1 MSPVLPPPPESLDLP
16 TDAVVA
22 LTSDDELILHRLVR
36 EDPPEVRA
44 FVSKLVRGGR
54 RYPAEPPI
62 LHAGLSMFE
71 TVEQA
76 VSRARRTPR
85 IVAAVRLSGPELH
98 VAKTLGPGHYTVWG
112 DAEDLCERASI
123 VHYGS

>member
-1 MSPVLPPPPESLDLP
+1 LDLGD
-16 TDAVVA
+16 DAVVA
-22 LTSDDELILHRLVR
+22 VTSQEDLILHRLVR
-36 EDPPEVRA
+36 EDPPELGA

-54 RYPAEPPI
+54 RFPAETPI

-85 IVAAVRLSGPELH
+85 IVAAVRLSGPDIH
-98 VAKTLGPGHYTVWG
+98 VAKTLGAGHYTVWG
-112 DAEDLCERASI
+112 DTEVLCEQASI
-123 VHYGS
+123 VHHEP

>member
-1 MSPVLPPPPESLDLP
+1 MSSVFPPSPESLDLP
-16 TDAVVA
+16 PEAVVA
-22 LTSDDELILHRLVR
+22 LTSEDELVLHRLVR

-54 RYPAEPPI
+54 RFPAERPI

-85 IVAAVRLSGPELH
+85 IVAAVRLSGPDVH
-98 VAKTLGPGHYTVWG
+98 VAKTLGPGHYTVWA

-123 VHYGS
+123 VHHES